1 MNYDLLKNVIKLV
14 ETFDSIDNKKDFTND
29 IEGFKQWIAQH
40 TAFNYDQNLK
50 WEGRMDGRSAESVI
64 STLLVHMNRYAKNYS
79 KAAIQFSE
87 FSTQDEFIYLIN
99 LKAFGEMTK
108 MELVK
113 KNVHDKPAGMQII
126 NRLIKQGWVMQK
138 TSDLDKRSKI
148 ISLTTNGADVLDN
161 QMAHIRKASKMVVG
175 NLTEFEKI
183 QLIYLLEKLEHF
195 HLPIYL
201 ENENNLE
208 KLYKSM
214 NSVYK
219 IFKI

>member
-1 MNYDLLKNVIKLV
+1 MNYDLLKNVIELV
-14 ETFDSIDNKKDFTND
+14 ETFDSNDNKEHFTND

-40 TAFNYDQNLK
+40 TVVNYDQNLK
-50 WEGRMDGRSAESVI
+50 WEGRNEGRSAESVI

-148 ISLTTNGADVLDN
+148 ISITAKGNDVLDN

-201 ENENNLE
+201 ENDNNLE

-214 NSVYK
+214 NSLES
-219 IFKI
+219 F

>member
-1 MNYDLLKNVIKLV
+1 
-14 ETFDSIDNKKDFTND
+14 
-29 IEGFKQWIAQH
+29 
-40 TAFNYDQNLK
+40 
-50 WEGRMDGRSAESVI
+50 MDGRSAESVI

>member
-1 MNYDLLKNVIKLV
+1 MNYDLLKNVIELV
-14 ETFDSIDNKKDFTND
+14 EKFDSIDNEKHFTND

-40 TAFNYDQNLK
+40 TVVNYDQNLK
-50 WEGRMDGRSAESVI
+50 WEGRNEGRSAESVI

-126 NRLIKQGWVMQK
+126 NRLIKQGWVKQK

-148 ISLTTNGADVLDN
+148 ISITAKGNDVLDN

-201 ENENNLE
+201 ENDNNLE

-214 NSVYK
+214 NILES
-219 IFKI
+219 F